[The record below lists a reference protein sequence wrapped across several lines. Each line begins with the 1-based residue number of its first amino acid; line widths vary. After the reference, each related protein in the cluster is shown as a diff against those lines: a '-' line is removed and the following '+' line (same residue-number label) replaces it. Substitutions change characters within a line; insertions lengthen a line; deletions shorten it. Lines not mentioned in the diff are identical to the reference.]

1 VTELGT
7 VSPGAFFADR
17 RVRYLLVGGV
27 AAVVFY
33 GVFSGGWLLLH
44 RHAPYLA
51 MVLAANLVTAVS
63 TYPLYRRHV
72 FASTEPWLRGF
83 LRFYVVCFGSLV
95 FNLVGLPLL
104 VEAARVPVLVAQAIV
119 IVVTPLVNYQ
129 VNRCWTFRSRG
140 TTRIG

>member
-1 VTELGT
+1 MTELLRAIA
-7 VSPGAFFADR
+7 PGALFADR

-44 RHAPYLA
+44 HRAPYLA
-51 MVLAANLVTAVS
+51 MVLVANLVTAVT

-72 FASTEPWLRGF
+72 FGADGPWLRGF
-83 LRFYVVCFGSLV
+83 LRFYVVCFGSLI
-95 FNLVGLPLL
+95 FNLVSLPLL
-104 VEAARVPVLVAQAIV
+104 VEVAHLPVLLAQAIV

-129 VNRCWTFRSRG
+129 VNRCWTFR
-140 TTRIG
+140 TRQ